1 MGTDY
6 QQYCPIAKAMEVLG
20 ERWTLLVVRE
30 FLVGSRKFNYIARGV
45 PGRSRTMLTKRLL
58 RDPTADEC
66 DALLLMWWAHSRLD
80 TSQLPADRRTVM
92 KFHFTDVA
100 ERFWVVIE
108 PAGHRSASQIPV
120 LTPTPPSR
128 PRHRYC
134 TRFGMAARPSAI
146 KSQSLRFEG
155 KKAITRRLSGF
166 LSIDPATGLL
176 GPGAVRAR
184 PRIYRQNARTLSG
197 ADMRQL
203 LHEISGEVEQ
213 LFGVGGGITTL
224 NPRPGSKWIPL
235 PTVA

>member
-6 QQYCPIAKAMEVLG
+6 QQYCPISKAMEVLG

-30 FLVGSRKFNYIARGV
+30 FLVGSRKFNDIARGV

-108 PAGHRSASQIPV
+108 PSGTSICLTDPGFDTDATISTEAPV
-120 LTPTPPSR
+120 L
-128 PRHRYC
+128 H
-134 TRFGMAARPSAI
+134 RFGMAARPSAI
-146 KSQSLRFEG
+146 KSQRLRFEG

-197 ADMRQL
+197 ADM
-203 LHEISGEVEQ
+203 
-213 LFGVGGGITTL
+213 
-224 NPRPGSKWIPL
+224 
-235 PTVA
+235 

>member
-1 MGTDY
+1 
-6 QQYCPIAKAMEVLG
+6 MEVLG

-108 PAGHRSASQIPV
+108 PSGTSICLTDPGFDTDATISTEAPVLHKVWYGRQTIGDQVTKLAVRGQEGHHPPALRIPQHRS
-120 LTPTPPSR
+120 
-128 PRHRYC
+128 RHRAVGPRRR
-134 TRFGMAARPSAI
+134 TRPPTNLSTERSHLKRRRHATTS
-146 KSQSLRFEG
+146 
-155 KKAITRRLSGF
+155 TR
-166 LSIDPATGLL
+166 DL
-176 GPGAVRAR
+176 GRSRTVVRCR
-184 PRIYRQNARTLSG
+184 RGDY
-197 ADMRQL
+197 
-203 LHEISGEVEQ
+203 
-213 LFGVGGGITTL
+213 
-224 NPRPGSKWIPL
+224 NP
-235 PTVA
+235 